1 MPRVR
6 TQQIFNMKQTRN
18 LFLLLLVLGL
28 PGVLFAATSPPAD
41 FYVSTTGSDAWSGT
55 LAESNAQGR
64 DGPFATLLR
73 ARDAVRELKQYH
85 SADIVVLIREGTYRL
100 DETVVFGLE
109 DSGEGDNRI
118 TYRAYP
124 GETPVFSSGVEVTDW
139 RKPELPPEGL
149 PPVTQGK
156 VLVAEV
162 SASFKTLYDREGRL
176 PRARSEGFI
185 PLKVGSRDRLHYPT
199 GKLRNWSNV
208 EDVEVIVRPHHAW
221 IVNVLPLKSVDEA
234 QSMAHTSVSATYA
247 MNVLH
252 FLKETPSAW
261 VENVLEELDEP
272 GEWALNTKEGK
283 VYLWP
288 RSDGPVLRPQ
298 LQELIR
304 IEGDVDKEG
313 PTDIPVR
320 NLTFQGL
327 TFMHGGRYT
336 LTDADAG
343 VQHDWDM
350 LDLDNALVRLRGT
363 ENVAIKDCHFTA
375 SGSGA
380 IRVDL
385 HGQKN
390 VISGNHIE
398 HMGGGGILLCGY
410 GPGTKD
416 VNKHNTVVRN
426 HIHNVGEIYGHSPG
440 IMLWQ
445 SGENRVAHNLIH
457 HTPYTG
463 IIISGFMSHF
473 FERGDNRELVRTIR
487 WQDVGR
493 DSLPLTEDQVS
504 PYLHSRNNL
513 IESNEIHHAMEEL
526 GDGNGIY
533 IRGAG
538 PGNVIRRNYLHHL
551 VAPMLM
557 QAAIRTDGG
566 QRDTLIT
573 ENVIY
578 KCTAQG
584 IIIKLNNR
592 AVNNFVVDVIA
603 PPRGFYISLREGPMA
618 GAAIQR
624 NIFYASG
631 TELEF
636 VNELAPGNGKETEDS
651 RGRELARA
659 VDADSDYNIYYSASD
674 PSRGEAHLADARKDG
689 IDRHS
694 SAANPLFVDPENE
707 DFRFAPNSPARK
719 MGIREID
726 ISNVGLRGQQE
737 AQVGADTKKPNIV
750 FIFADDWGYGDLSL
764 HGSDWMQT
772 PHLDQMAAEGIDFQN
787 FTVNSPVCSPSR
799 VAVMTGHF
807 PARYNIHQHFAG
819 IQQNARRGMPDWL
832 DTNGPLLPR
841 LLQNA
846 CYTNGHFG
854 KWHLGAGNGVPIENE
869 YGYDAFATFNGSKQN
884 DIPKDALASV
894 DHAEKFIRANHD
906 KPFFVNLWLHETHLP
921 HYPLDQYLAQ
931 FKDLDEQKRVY
942 ASVIAEGDAGV
953 GRILSLLKEL
963 GLDENTLVVFSSD
976 NGPEAERGEEAKFHK
991 KGEVG
996 FGGYYSVGES
1006 GGLIGQKRSLYAG
1019 GVRVPFIVRWPGIVP
1034 AGRVDRGSTLTA
1046 VDLLPTFL
1054 DAAGVPLPG
1063 DYKPDGQS
1071 ALAAFKGNAFSRTKP
1086 IFWEW
1091 RGGISKD
1098 YTWPTLGVRAGRW
1111 KLLRN
1116 DEHNKIELYDL
1127 ENDWAEKSDVAAQ
1140 NPAIVKM
1147 LKAKIDAW
1155 KMSLPSDPLAS
1166 SLSPARNK

>member
-1 MPRVR
+1 
-6 TQQIFNMKQTRN
+6 MKPPLKLILILVALGMRGI
-18 LFLLLLVLGL
+18 LFG
-28 PGVLFAATSPPAD
+28 ATPAPAD
-41 FYVSTTGSDAWSGT
+41 FYVSPAGSDAWSGT
-55 LAESNAQGR
+55 LAEPNARGG
-64 DGPFATLLR
+64 DGPFATLQR
-73 ARDAVRELKQYH
+73 ARDAVRQLKPNR
-85 SADIVVLIREGTYRL
+85 SGDIVVLIREGTYRL
-100 DETVVFGLE
+100 DETVVFGME
-109 DSGEGDNRI
+109 DSGEGDSRI

-124 GETPVFSSGVEVTDW
+124 GEKPVFSSAVEVKGW
-139 RKPELPPEGL
+139 RKPAQTPDGL
-149 PPVTQGK
+149 SPVAQGK
-156 VLVAEV
+156 VVVAEV

-185 PLKVGSRDRLHYPT
+185 PLSGGSRDRMHFPE

-208 EDVEVIVRPHHAW
+208 EDVEVFVRPHHAW
-221 IVNVLPLKSVDEA
+221 IVNALPLKSVDEKKNLA
-234 QSMAHTSVSATYA
+234 YTSVSATYA
-247 MNVLH
+247 MNHLH
-252 FLKETPSAW
+252 FLKDTPSAW

-272 GEWALNTKEGK
+272 GEWALNTKTNK
-283 VYLWP
+283 LYLWP
-288 RSDGPVLRPQ
+288 RTDGPVLRPR
-298 LQELIR
+298 LQALIR
-304 IEGDVDKEG
+304 IEGAIDKEG
-313 PTDIPVR
+313 PTDRPVR

-327 TFMHGGRYT
+327 TFMHGDRYT
-336 LTDADAG
+336 LTDDDAG

-363 ENVAIKDCHFTA
+363 ENVAIEDCHFTA

-380 IRVDL
+380 IRIDL
-385 HGQKN
+385 YGQSN
-390 VISGNHIE
+390 VIAGNHIE

-410 GPGTKD
+410 GPGNKD
-416 VNKHNTVVRN
+416 VNKQNTVVRN

-445 SGENRVAHNLIH
+445 SGENRVANNLIH

-473 FERGDNRELVRTIR
+473 LERGDNRELVRTVR
-487 WQDVGR
+487 WQDIGR
-493 DSLPLTEDQVS
+493 DSLPLSEDQVS
-504 PYLHSRNNL
+504 PFLHSRNNL

-538 PGNVIRRNYLHHL
+538 PGNIIRRNYLHHL

-578 KCTAQG
+578 QCTAQG
-584 IIIKLNNR
+584 IILKLNNR
-592 AVNNFVVDVIA
+592 AVNNFVIDVIA
-603 PPRGFYISLREGPMA
+603 PPRGYYISLREGPME
-618 GAAIQR
+618 GAVIQR

-636 VNELAPGNGKETEDS
+636 VNELTPGKGARTEDS
-651 RGRELARA
+651 RGRLLARA
-659 VDADSDYNIYYSASD
+659 MDADTDHNIYYSAAD
-674 PSRGEAHLADARKDG
+674 PSRGEAHLAKARGDG
-689 IDRHS
+689 IDLHS
-694 SAANPLFVDPENE
+694 SAADPLFVDPANE

-726 ISNVGLRGQQE
+726 ISNVGLRGQQ
-737 AQVGADTKKPNIV
+737 ASGAAANKPNIV

-764 HGSDWMQT
+764 HGSDWVQT

-819 IQQNARRGMPDWL
+819 IQQNKRRGMPDWL
-832 DTNGPLLPR
+832 DAGAPLLPR
-841 LLQNA
+841 MLQNA
-846 CYTNGHFG
+846 GYTTGHFG
-854 KWHLGAGNGVPIENE
+854 KWHLGAGNGVPIESE

-921 HYPLDQYLAQ
+921 HYPLAQYLAQ

-963 GLDENTLVVFSSD
+963 GLDDNTLVVFSSD
-976 NGPEAERGEEAKFHK
+976 NGPEAERGEEAKVHHQ
-991 KGEVG
+991 GEVG
-996 FGGYYSVGES
+996 LGGYYSVGES
-1006 GGLIGQKRSLYAG
+1006 GGLKGQKRSLYAG
-1019 GVRVPFIVRWPGIVP
+1019 GVRVPFIVRWPGVVP
-1034 AGRVDRGSTLTA
+1034 AGRVDRESTMTA

-1054 DAAGVPLPG
+1054 DAAGVPLPE
-1063 DYKPDGQS
+1063 DFTPDGQS
-1071 ALAAFKGNAFSRTKP
+1071 ALAAFKGDAFARSKP

-1091 RGGISKD
+1091 RGGLSKD
-1098 YTWPTLGVRAGRW
+1098 YTWPTQGIRDGRW

-1116 DEHNKIELYDL
+1116 VDLKKIELYDL

-1140 NPAIVKM
+1140 NPAIVKA
-1147 LKAKIDAW
+1147 LNAKIDDW
-1155 KMSLPSDPLAS
+1155 KKTLPAKPLAT